1 MKKYYVIGEKY
12 INSNTPEHGFGD
24 FPERKPYIQLRVEA
38 DTKRKAQN
46 KAKKI
51 DNRIMFGGM
60 FGNQILEEHEVKER
74 PWIDRNGLDI

>member
-1 MKKYYVIGEKY
+1 MKTYYVIGEKY

-46 KAKKI
+46 KAKKL
-51 DNRIMFGGM
+51 M
-60 FGNQILEEHEVKER
+60 V
-74 PWIDRNGLDI
+74 GLCLVEDLAIKY

>member
-1 MKKYYVIGEKY
+1 MTTYYVIREKH
-12 INSNTPEHGFGD
+12 INSNTSKHGFGD
-24 FPERKPYIQLRVEA
+24 YPESKPYIMLKVEA

-51 DNRIMFGGM
+51 DSRIKFGGM
-60 FGNQILEEHEVKER
+60 FGNEILEEHEVREQ